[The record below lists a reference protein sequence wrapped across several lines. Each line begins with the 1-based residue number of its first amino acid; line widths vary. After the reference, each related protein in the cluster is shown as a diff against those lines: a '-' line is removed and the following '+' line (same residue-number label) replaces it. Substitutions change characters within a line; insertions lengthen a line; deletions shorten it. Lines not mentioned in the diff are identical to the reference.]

1 MTEWVDPALQVTY
14 RNLMR
19 SLSLIEESIDD
30 LRGTEHG
37 RIMTRLAN
45 VSDVIVGIRDDV
57 EDVLMDKI
65 EEGCR

>member
-45 VSDVIVGIRDDV
+45 VSDVIVAIRDDV
-57 EDVLMDKI
+57 EDILMDKI
-65 EEGCR
+65 EEACP

>member
-45 VSDVIVGIRDDV
+45 VSDVIVVIRDDV
-57 EDVLMDKI
+57 EDILMDKI

>member
-1 MTEWVDPALQVTY
+1 MTEWVDPALQVAY

-30 LRGTEHG
+30 LHGTEHG
-37 RIMTRLAN
+37 GIMTRLAN

-57 EDVLMDKI
+57 EDILMDKI
-65 EEGCR
+65 EEGLH

>member
-1 MTEWVDPALQVTY
+1 MTEWVDPALQVAY
-14 RNLMR
+14 RNLGL

-30 LRGTEHG
+30 LHGTEHE

-57 EDVLMDKI
+57 EDILMDM
-65 EEGCR
+65 EVVP

>member
-45 VSDVIVGIRDDV
+45 VSDVIVCIRDDV
-57 EDVLMDKI
+57 EDILMDKI

>member
-30 LRGTEHG
+30 LHGTDHRE
-37 RIMTRLAN
+37 IMTRLAN
-45 VSDVIVGIRDDV
+45 VSDVIVSIRDDV
-57 EDVLMDKI
+57 EDILMDRI

>member
-1 MTEWVDPALQVTY
+1 MTEWGDPALQVTY

-57 EDVLMDKI
+57 EDILMDKM
-65 EEGCR
+65 EEGCP